1 MLRAEPVALRPQARC
16 RGARLSDVG
25 LAADGEVELA
35 GELRLEGREAR
46 RHRGAPRARRGRRF
60 RGPRLARLQ
69 RFLEVLELGLERLVL
84 GEERLGLL
92 AAVVRL
98 QDDVGHGVLQGAAL
112 ALELGEHA
120 RPGERLGLEAP
131 VLLEQALAVGD
142 GQLAP
147 RAAGRDA
154 RGRLRERLRRVGGG
168 GEELLARRRRRRRC
182 LRWWRHHGCR
192 FSVWGGTGVCGAA
205 FFLRYN

>member
-147 RAAGRDA
+147 RVAAGTGRDA

-168 GEELLARRRRRRRC
+168 GEELVARRGRWGRRC
-182 LRWWRHHGCR
+182 LRRRHRWRCLCRRRRQFLHG
-192 FSVWGGTGVCGAA
+192 SEV
-205 FFLRYN
+205 L

>member
-1 MLRAEPVALRPQARC
+1 VLRAEPVALRPQARC

-120 RPGERLGLEAP
+120 RPGERLGLEAS

-147 RAAGRDA
+147 RFTAAA
-154 RGRLRERLRRVGGG
+154 
-168 GEELLARRRRRRRC
+168 ARRD
-182 LRWWRHHGCR
+182 
-192 FSVWGGTGVCGAA
+192 
-205 FFLRYN
+205 